1 MQELNSNPDIPPYGQ
16 WQWQSNK
23 NPWLKGQEKEWTSY
37 SPEENDLI
45 EEAFYEQKNEV
56 DIGDYIIS
64 IQHWVQKKKGAVV
77 SQRPIRRIKVDED
90 DEEEMKWREE
100 RYFDTE
106 LPKTV
111 NNIFGSVDDLRK
123 FMTQRNDYGLNLWEN
138 LQYVVKERNLELLN
152 QHLVVIMLCFIIE
165 EAAKVKGGAPQEQIN
180 SLTLLFAQE
189 FASFE
194 EFYGQIIKA
203 YTMDTFLYRNMNQYL
218 RNEDWIA
225 LDSMT
230 PYMFCLFI
238 GIEILQEK
246 AKMDELMKNNS
257 KDGKFMSL
265 YRGTRMDQDSLEMY
279 SLEKFRNF
287 SWYSVTSTTT
297 NQKIAQRFMGI
308 GKEDDGKIPVV
319 FKIKVPI
326 STEGS
331 NAFYLNV
338 KPFSS
343 FKGEDEVIFAPGCIF
358 EIESVVSRRQGQKKF
373 SEINLGLIT
382 NTDSFARAGL
392 LMPGKMHTIQ
402 EKGLFEDLSGS
413 MISEHLRHFA
423 GNELMKE
430 IEFKDCTFNEKCFE
444 ILVTQVF
451 PTMPNLQKLIFNL
464 CSIQDAKGF
473 FSETIIR
480 PQFPFSRIQEIK
492 IIEKDEVF
500 KTLLAVKNGNLNYWG
515 SLTSLTLDF
524 MNSKKTE
531 MTDKDYTDR
540 KKTTDEDISN
550 LCLHGFQHLT
560 QLTSF
565 DLRSSLLSEIT
576 DEGLKALFTEG
587 LCHLFQLK
595 SLKLTIYG
603 TDNITDKAIN
613 FIYFQGLPCLN
624 KLECLALNV
633 NFCKGIKGH
642 IKNENCQ
649 LESLSQLTSLALDF
663 SGFDEITEQGIDLYS
678 QIVPNPN
685 QLKFLKKL
693 RLGFFKSLTD
703 EGLENLYNQ
712 AFQHL
717 NELISLDLNF
727 SDCSEITDKGISF
740 LCSNKIKPLKY
751 LEEISIDLNGLE
763 KITKEKVERLRN
775 LLALYP
781 KYSESWLIFYGE
793 KSKEEDS
800 DSDPFSDETDFYD
813 IAKWNFER
821 IIDPM
826 EENDEDGFPEFYNL
840 GFLILRQWTYEII
853 NQIFDKFLSVE
864 SETLKIDFEDVFD
877 SKRSIPITDALEY
890 IVSEKFHHLSHV
902 KYLYLKFKRTN
913 ITDKSIELLA
923 SEGLKN
929 FSSLLLF
936 QINFKECEKIT
947 NEAIKHLVTKGFR
960 QIPQL
965 KYLKLNFK
973 ESLVSDEGLKILIYQ
988 GIQQLKELRYL
999 KLSFSEYNGFSG
1011 YAEYPKRL
1019 EDLGFKFIEMPFGMP
1034 PENEESFEF
1043 KDGEYQEDE
1052 EEEVDIEK
1060 NIGY

>member
-1 MQELNSNPDIPPYGQ
+1 MQESNNNTDIPPYGQ

-37 SPEENDLI
+37 SREENELI

-77 SQRPIRRIKVDED
+77 SQRPIRRIKAD

-106 LPKTV
+106 LPKTA

-123 FMTQRNDYGLNLWEN
+123 FITQRNYDGMELWEH
-138 LQYVVKERNLELLN
+138 LQYIAEEQNLEFLN
-152 QHLVVIMLCFIIE
+152 QHEAPLLRIFIIE
-165 EAAKVKGGAPQEQIN
+165 EAIKRGAPQEQLI
-180 SLTLLFAQE
+180 SLILLFAQE
-189 FASFE
+189 FASLE
-194 EFYGQIIKA
+194 EFYGQIMKA
-203 YTMDTFLYRNMNQYL
+203 YTMDTFLYRNLNQYL

-230 PYMFCLFI
+230 PYIFWLFI
-238 GIEILQEK
+238 GIERLQEK

-297 NQKIAQRFMGI
+297 NQKIAQRFMGV

-358 EIESVVSRRQGQKKF
+358 KIESVVSRRQGQKKF
-373 SEINLGLIT
+373 SEINLILIT
-382 NTDSFARAGL
+382 NTDGFARSGL
-392 LMPGKMHTIQ
+392 LMPGKMQKTP

-423 GNELMKE
+423 GNKLMKE
-430 IEFKDCTFNEKCFE
+430 IEFKDCTFSEKCFE

-451 PTMPNLQKLIFNL
+451 PAMPNLQKLKFNL
-464 CSIQDAKGF
+464 CTIQDAKGF
-473 FSETIIR
+473 FSETILR
-480 PQFPFSRIQEIK
+480 PQFPFSRIQEIE
-492 IIEKDEVF
+492 IIEKNEVF

-550 LCLHGFQHLT
+550 LCLHALRHLT

-565 DLRSSLLSEIT
+565 DLNFSMLSEIT
-576 DEGLKALFTEG
+576 DEGLKVLFTEG
-587 LCHLFQLK
+587 LWHLVQLK
-595 SLKLTIYG
+595 SLKLSING
-603 TDNITDKAIN
+603 SEKITDKAVN
-613 FIYFQGLPCLN
+613 FIYFEGLPRL
-624 KLECLALNV
+624 K
-633 NFCKGIKGH
+633 K
-642 IKNENCQ
+642 
-649 LESLSQLTSLALDF
+649 LESLALTFRYCKEITGQVKNQNCQHESLPQLTSLALDF
-663 SGFDEITEQGIDLYS
+663 SSCAEITEQGVDLYS

-685 QLKFLKKL
+685 QLKKL
-693 RLGFFKSLTD
+693 ELSFFKSLTD

-717 NELISLDLNF
+717 NELISLNLDL
-727 SDCSEITDKGISF
+727 SSCSEITDKGISF

-751 LEEISIDLNGLE
+751 LEEISIDLYGLE

-781 KYSESWLIFYGE
+781 KYSDLWLTSNEKPKECLDKSVDEIDLYGL
-793 KSKEEDS
+793 SNW
-800 DSDPFSDETDFYD
+800 
-813 IAKWNFER
+813 IFER
-821 IIDPM
+821 IIEPM
-826 EENDEDGFPEFYNL
+826 EENDENDLPELYSLGFPTFET
-840 GFLILRQWTYEII
+840 ITYEII
-853 NQIFDKFLSVE
+853 NQEFDDFLSVE
-864 SETLKIDFEDVFD
+864 SEALKVNFEGRFYSERD
-877 SKRSIPITDALEY
+877 IPITDAFEY
-890 IVSEKFHHLSHV
+890 IVLKKFHHLSHV
-902 KYLYLKFKRTN
+902 KYLYLNFKRTEV
-913 ITDKSIELLA
+913 TDKNIELLA

-929 FSSLLLF
+929 FPRLLLL
-936 QINFKECEKIT
+936 QINFSECRRIT
-947 NEAIKHLVTKGFR
+947 DKSVEHLVTTGFR

-973 ESLVSDEGLKILIYQ
+973 ESLVSDEGVGILVYQ
-988 GIQQLKELRYL
+988 GIKQLQELRHL
-999 KLSFSEYNGFSG
+999 ELILPQNGFSD
-1011 YAEYPKRL
+1011 YADYPDRL
-1019 EDLGFKFIEMPFGMP
+1019 IDLGFKFIEMS
-1034 PENEESFEF
+1034 PENEESFEC

-1052 EEEVDIEK
+1052 EEEVDLEK
-1060 NIGY
+1060 NIGC